1 MIIRSA
7 LLAVCCLPL
16 LAHAAAPADG
26 VYVTE
31 RGWGVLSVKAGAFKL
46 DTMGS
51 NAHTCQ
57 VEGKLN
63 AQGVSRPDTVGSD
76 ERCELR
82 LSREGAG
89 VNVASTPGCRYF
101 CGMRAGLDGLYLKPA
116 AGGRLGR
123 LRHPLHHHRRAR

>member
-101 CGMRAGLDGLYLKPA
+101 CGMRAGLDG
-116 AGGRLGR
+116 
-123 LRHPLHHHRRAR
+123 